1 MVTGCFFPLDL
12 NALKSVLNISMHT
25 NMPYLL
31 HYIKMQITDINFTNA
46 FYITT
51 THVFFIFKCNNTL
64 VPTTAT
70 IC

>member
-1 MVTGCFFPLDL
+1 MVIGCFFPLDL

-31 HYIKMQITDINFTNA
+31 YYINMQITDINFTNA

-51 THVFFIFKCNNTL
+51 THGFFHI
-64 VPTTAT
+64 
-70 IC
+70 

>member
-1 MVTGCFFPLDL
+1 MVIGCFFQLDL

-31 HYIKMQITDINFTNA
+31 YYINMQITDINFTNA

-51 THVFFIFKCNNTL
+51 THGFFHI
-64 VPTTAT
+64 
-70 IC
+70 